1 MTIRTSNRWIVTLT
15 EWIFLNIE
23 VPYICSKIIMFTNWP
38 IGGPNAISSL
48 DASLRAAQLVLF
60 LFASFWK
67 VILPSPFFEPR
78 LIF

>member
-1 MTIRTSNRWIVTLT
+1 
-15 EWIFLNIE
+15 
-23 VPYICSKIIMFTNWP
+23 MFTNWP
-38 IGGPNAISSL
+38 IVGPNAISSL
-48 DASLRAAQLVLF
+48 DASLRAARLVLF